1 MGYYTFGL
9 QRSGT
14 NFLETL
20 FKINYKQEILN
31 RQTLG
36 SWKHSIDI
44 PKSYKPQI
52 PTVIIHKNPYTWVE
66 SIAMRNHVDWLK
78 TQKTYPADE
87 PTIPELQVGDCSMN
101 ITNLAKTYRHFHLNW
116 LDRYEIPKYLVIRY
130 EDLLIDTTRSF
141 IMQQVETAFEWSRK
155 NDNIIVPNNG
165 AVSQSNDYND
175 ERQIYYLGGEPSFL
189 TDRQIEEINNVVGRG
204 LIMKMGYQIL

>member
-1 MGYYTFGL
+1 MYYAFGL

-20 FKINYKQEILN
+20 FKLNYGQN
-31 RQTLG
+31 TMNSQRFG
-36 SWKHSIDI
+36 SWKHSINI
-44 PKSYKPQI
+44 PKAYNFQL

-78 TQKTYPADE
+78 TQNTYPADQH
-87 PTIPELQVGDCSMN
+87 TFPELQIGNWHMN
-101 ITNLAKTYRHFHLNW
+101 VTNLAKTYRHFHLNW

-130 EDLLIDTTRSF
+130 EDLLVDTTRNF
-141 IMQQVETAFEWSRK
+141 VMQQVETTFEWKRENTS
-155 NDNIIVPNNG
+155 IIVPSKG
-165 AVSQSNDYND
+165 AVSQSKDYND
-175 ERQIYYLGGEPSFL
+175 ERQSYYLSGEPSFL